1 MFLHHYISPSAIND
15 EWNKVIKVISTILKV
30 EIDRWHQHFFV
41 LHQESNI
48 SEVVLLLGNIFKSL
62 PKRN

>member
-1 MFLHHYISPSAIND
+1 M
-15 EWNKVIKVISTILKV
+15 KVISTILKV
-30 EIDRWHQHFFV
+30 ESDRWHQHFFV